1 MRFIFIAPVIHE
13 EFYLPLKKGMNDAAA
28 MMNVEAVFTG
38 TDGVKIDTLANFVT
52 RAVTEGYD
60 GIAVNMIDQ
69 QAFNPAVQWA
79 MDQGVPVVAFNT
91 DAPESGR
98 MSAVSQNVFEAGR
111 TVGAKVLD
119 LIPTGSKVLITM
131 HDAGILG
138 LERRRDGILAKLD
151 AGGIAH
157 VVITAASTPE
167 ASIPIISRALH
178 DDPSIRFLCCTGQAD
193 TEAAG
198 LVIEQEFAGRGYG
211 VAGFDLSNEIL
222 RLILNGVI
230 HCAIDQQPYVQG
242 FYPVVQLALYC
253 RYGIRPSNMD
263 SGATIVTAN
272 EAAKLLKM
280 KRDNFR

>member
-1 MRFIFIAPVIHE
+1 MA
-13 EFYLPLKKGMNDAAA
+13 
-28 MMNVEAVFTG
+28 
-38 TDGVKIDTLANFVT
+38 
-52 RAVTEGYD
+52 
-60 GIAVNMIDQ
+60 
-69 QAFNPAVQWA
+69 
-79 MDQGVPVVAFNT
+79 QGVPVVAFNT

-98 MSAVSQNVFEAGR
+98 MSAVSQNVLEAGR

-119 LIPTGSKVLITM
+119 LIPTESKVLVTM
-131 HDAGILG
+131 HDAGVLG
-138 LERRRDGILAKLD
+138 LERRRDGILAELD
-151 AGGIAH
+151 AREIVH
-157 VVITAASTPE
+157 KVIIAASTPE

-222 RLILNGVI
+222 RLILSGVI
-230 HCAIDQQPYVQG
+230 HCTIDQQPYAQG
-242 FYPVVQLALYC
+242 FYPVLQLALYC

-263 SGATIVTAN
+263 SGATIVTVN

>member
-28 MMNVEAVFTG
+28 MMNVEVAFTG
-38 TDGVKIDTLANFVT
+38 TEGVETNVLANLVAQ
-52 RAVTEGYD
+52 AVTEGYD

-69 QAFNPAVQWA
+69 QAFNSAVQRA
-79 MDQGVPVVAFNT
+79 MAQGVPVVAFNT

-98 MSAVSQNVFEAGR
+98 MSAVSQNVFQAGK
-111 TVGAKVLD
+111 TVGAEVLD
-119 LIPTGSKVLITM
+119 LIQVGSKVLITM

-138 LERRRDGILAKLD
+138 LERRRDGILAELD
-151 AGGIAH
+151 ARGIVH
-157 VVITAASTPE
+157 KVIIAASTPE

-198 LVIEQEFAGRGYG
+198 LVIEREFAGRGYG
-211 VAGFDLSNEIL
+211 VAGFDLSSEIL
-222 RLILNGVI
+222 RLILSGVI
-230 HCAIDQQPYVQG
+230 HCTIDQQPYAQG
-242 FYPVVQLALYC
+242 FYPVLQLALYC

-263 SGATIVTAN
+263 SGATIVTVN

>member
-28 MMNVEAVFTG
+28 MMNVEVAFTG
-38 TDGVKIDTLANFVT
+38 TEGVETNVLANLVAQ
-52 RAVTEGYD
+52 AVTEGYD

-69 QAFNPAVQWA
+69 QAFNSAVQRA
-79 MDQGVPVVAFNT
+79 MAKGVPVVAFNT

-98 MSAVSQNVFEAGR
+98 MSAVSQNVLEAGR

-119 LIPTGSKVLITM
+119 LIPTESKVLVTM
-131 HDAGILG
+131 HDAGVLG
-138 LERRRDGILAKLD
+138 LERRRDGILAELD
-151 AGGIAH
+151 AREIVH
-157 VVITAASTPE
+157 KVIIAASTPE

-222 RLILNGVI
+222 RLILSGVI
-230 HCAIDQQPYVQG
+230 HCTIDQQPYAQG
-242 FYPVVQLALYC
+242 FYPVLQLALYC

-263 SGATIVTAN
+263 SGATIVTVN